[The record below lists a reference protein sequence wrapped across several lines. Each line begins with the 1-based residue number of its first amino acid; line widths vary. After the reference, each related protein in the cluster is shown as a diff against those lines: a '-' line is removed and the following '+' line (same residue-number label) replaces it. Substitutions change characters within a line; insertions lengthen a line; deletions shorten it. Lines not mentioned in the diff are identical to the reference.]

1 MTKIKIAYVGGG
13 SKQWARVFM
22 NDLALADGMSGEI
35 ALYDIDRE
43 AAERNKRIG
52 ERLNQSAITRSKFHY
67 TVAPKLDIALS
78 GAHFVVLSILPG
90 TFEEMKSDVH
100 APERYGVWQ
109 SVGDTTGPGGVL
121 RAMRTVPIY
130 EGFAK
135 KIKEICPK
143 AWTINFTNPMT
154 VCTKTLTDHGL
165 KAFGCCHEV
174 FHAQEFL
181 ARVAEEAYRVSTPAR
196 HEIKTDVSGVN
207 HFTWITAAEWR
218 GHVLMAELPAFLD
231 RHYDEGFCE
240 QPAPARWD
248 EGWFNCGNRVKMD
261 LFRRFGALGAA
272 GDRHLAEFMPGDEY
286 LASPEAATNWQFT
299 LTPVS
304 WRVLA
309 RDWLVN
315 QSITLAAEAGPLDP
329 EASDEEAVDLM
340 RALLGLGDRVSNV
353 NAPNI
358 GQMPALPMG
367 AVVETNCRFAQD
379 TVAPLRALPL
389 PEGAAF
395 LVKRASTL
403 AEALYQGIKARDL
416 FAVREAF
423 AGQPAVVRLSQERI
437 TALFL
442 EMIRA
447 TRSYLEPDWDVS
459 ETALARLE
467 KKVF

>member
-22 NDLALADGMSGEI
+22 NDLALAEGMSGEI

-52 ERLNQSAITRSKFHY
+52 ERLNQSAITRSKFQY

-78 GAHFVVLSILPG
+78 GADFVVLSILPG
-90 TFEEMKSDVH
+90 TFEEMRSDVH
-100 APERYGVWQ
+100 TPEGYGVWQ

-181 ARVAEEAYRVSTPAR
+181 ARVAEEAYGVSTPAR

-218 GHVLMAELPAFLD
+218 GHDLMAELPAFLD

-286 LASPEAATNWQFT
+286 LASPAAASNWQFT

-353 NAPNI
+353 NAQNI
-358 GQMPALPMG
+358 GQMP
-367 AVVETNCRFAQD
+367 
-379 TVAPLRALPL
+379 
-389 PEGAAF
+389 
-395 LVKRASTL
+395 
-403 AEALYQGIKARDL
+403 
-416 FAVREAF
+416 
-423 AGQPAVVRLSQERI
+423 
-437 TALFL
+437 
-442 EMIRA
+442 
-447 TRSYLEPDWDVS
+447 
-459 ETALARLE
+459 
-467 KKVF
+467 